1 MVNWLW
7 SDDPAFNGTTFFV
20 SYNRFIQR
28 KTPFPRA
35 RHAHCRDSGGFTH
48 LKKHGRWTVPAG
60 QYVADNR
67 RWDSELG
74 PAEWIAPRDWMCEPW
89 VIYGKNQH
97 LDPSHRDY
105 FHGTREARGIGP
117 FDEEQD
123 LDTAVA
129 IHQRYTVDD
138 YLALTSLAPDLPIIP
153 VLQGWTLE
161 QYQRCADMYAAAGV
175 NLAAQPVVGLG
186 SVCRRQATE
195 EIEQIV
201 RHFAG
206 QGLKLHGFGVKT
218 KGLSA
223 YAADLVSS
231 DSMAWSDVARK
242 EKIRLSGHTHKNCA
256 NCPDWALK
264 WRDRVLSAPPRMAAS
279 ADDAD
284 GQLVFAF

>member
-7 SDDPAFNGTTFFV
+7 SDDPRFNDITFFV

-28 KTPFPRA
+28 KTAFPRA
-35 RHAHCRDSGGFTH
+35 RHAHSRDSGGFTH
-48 LKKHGRWTVPAG
+48 LKKNGRWTISAER
-60 QYVADNR
+60 YIADNR

-105 FHGTREARGIGP
+105 FHGTREARGLGP

-129 IHQRYTVDD
+129 IHQRYTVND
-138 YLALTSLAPDLPIIP
+138 YLELTSLAPDLSIIP
-153 VLQGWTLE
+153 VLQGWTLD
-161 QYQRCADMYAAAGV
+161 QYQRCADMYADAGV
-175 NLAAQPVVGLG
+175 DLAAQPVVGLG
-186 SVCRRQATE
+186 SVCRRQATD

-201 RHFAG
+201 RHFAR

-218 KGLSA
+218 KGLGA
-223 YAADLVSS
+223 YSDDLVSA

-242 EKIRLSGHTHKNCA
+242 EKIRLSGHAHKNCA
-256 NCPDWALK
+256 NCPSWALE
-264 WRDRVLSAPPRMAAS
+264 WRTRVLSAPVPER
-279 ADDAD
+279 
-284 GQLVFAF
+284 QLQFDLLG

>member
-7 SDDPAFNGTTFFV
+7 SDDPGFNGITFFV

-35 RHAHCRDSGGFTH
+35 RHPHCRDSGGFTH
-48 LKKHGRWTVPAG
+48 LKKNGRWTVSAEK
-60 QYVADNR
+60 YVADNR

-74 PAEWIAPRDWMCEPW
+74 PAGWIAPRDWMCEPW

-105 FHGTREARGIGP
+105 FRGTREARGLGP

-138 YLALTSLAPDLPIIP
+138 YLELTSLAPDLPIIP

-175 NLAAQPVVGLG
+175 DLAAKPVVGLG
-186 SVCRRQATE
+186 SVCRRQATD

-201 RHFAG
+201 RHFAS

-218 KGLSA
+218 KGLGA
-223 YAADLVSS
+223 YADDLVSA

-256 NCPDWALK
+256 NCPTYALA
-264 WRDRVLSAPPRMAAS
+264 WRSRVLSAPAPER
-279 ADDAD
+279 
-284 GQLVFAF
+284 QLQFDLLG